1 VPPFE
6 NLRLLVL
13 GALLLG
19 AAALTLGWREG
30 RRYER
35 GGAEGAV
42 AFASLRA
49 RDAQALT
56 EEAIHLYAAGQFP
69 RACEKFGLA
78 AADDPAS
85 SARRQD
91 VIRCFEGWGWHA
103 LREGRPN
110 EATLLFEQG
119 LTETPDDPALLKGLG
134 VAAVH
139 AGRPDDAFAPLER
152 AARTEYDPE
161 VRLLLA
167 HLHDRRD
174 NPARAVV
181 NLKAVLEREPTNE
194 AARRMLDKVERE
206 WRTEAGFRREVTQ
219 HFVVKYRHT
228 LDAEARREIVA
239 HLEAAAARIG
249 RSLAWA
255 PHERTT
261 VGLYEHREFQ
271 DVTRVHAW
279 ATGLFD
285 GKIRLSIGRVRPP
298 AQELERQPPRAGA
311 HLDDPARVMRQPA
324 EHTGMEPLR
333 TDQPV
338 VELRFEPVQQLPRQG
353 RVGLGVTLPV
363 GGEAAQLTGGE
374 HAEVRGGVAPPQFPA
389 QPGRILSRDHRPRP
403 NSCRSPIGG
412 LTAAN
417 PPGTRG
423 AAVPR
428 RPGRGSR
435 RWGCTP

>member
-1 VPPFE
+1 VPPTR

-35 GGAEGAV
+35 GGAERAI

-49 RDAQALT
+49 REAQALT

-78 AADDPAS
+78 AADEPAR

-103 LREGRPN
+103 LREGRPD
-110 EATLLFEQG
+110 EATLLFGQG
-119 LTETPDDPALLKGLG
+119 LSETPDDPALLKGLG

-152 AARTEYDPE
+152 AAQAEYDPE

-174 NPARAVV
+174 DPAQAVV
-181 NLKAVLEREPTNE
+181 NLRAVLEREPTNA
-194 AARRMLDKVERE
+194 AARRMLDKIERE
-206 WRTEAGFRREVTQ
+206 WRAEAGFRREVTPR
-219 HFVVKYRHT
+219 FVVKYRDT
-228 LDAEARREIVA
+228 LDAEVRREIIA
-239 HLEAAAARIG
+239 HLEAAAARVG
-249 RSLAWA
+249 RTLAYA
-255 PHERTT
+255 PLQRTT
-261 VGLYEHREFQ
+261 VVLYEHHEFR

-285 GKIRLSIGRVRPP
+285 GKIRLPVSRARPP
-298 AQELERQPPRAGA
+298 AQELERLARHEYAHAAIHDLTRGRAPRWLHEGLAQVLEGAASDPMLQTPAGLTLAGVEALAADSDPVRARAGYDIA
-311 HLDDPARVMRQPA
+311 LWIVRDLLDR
-324 EHTGMEPLR
+324 GGIEPLR
-333 TDQPV
+333 
-338 VELRFEPVQQLPRQG
+338 ELLARLGAGETVAEAIPRVYGLRLTELESQWR
-353 RVGLGVTLPV
+353 RVLG
-363 GGEAAQLTGGE
+363 G
-374 HAEVRGGVAPPQFPA
+374 
-389 QPGRILSRDHRPRP
+389 
-403 NSCRSPIGG
+403 
-412 LTAAN
+412 
-417 PPGTRG
+417 
-423 AAVPR
+423 
-428 RPGRGSR
+428 
-435 RWGCTP
+435 

>member
-1 VPPFE
+1 VPPTR

-42 AFASLRA
+42 SFASLRA

-56 EEAIHLYAAGQFP
+56 EEAIHLYATGQFP

-78 AADDPAS
+78 AADDPSS

-103 LREGRPN
+103 LREGRPD

-152 AARTEYDPE
+152 AALAEYDPE

-174 NPARAVV
+174 DPARAVV

-206 WRTEAGFRREVTQ
+206 WRAEAGFRREVTPR
-219 HFVVKYRHT
+219 FVVKYRDT
-228 LDAEARREIVA
+228 LDAEARREIVT
-239 HLEAAAARIG
+239 HLEAAAARVG
-249 RSLAWA
+249 RTLAYV

-261 VGLYEHREFQ
+261 VVLYEHREFR

-285 GKIRLSIGRVRPP
+285 GKIRLPVGRVRPP
-298 AQELERQPPRAGA
+298 AQELERLARHEYAHAAIHDLTRGRAPRWLHEGLAQALEGAGADPILRAPAGLTLAGVEALAADSDPVRARAGYDIA
-311 HLDDPARVMRQPA
+311 LWIVRDLLDRG
-324 EHTGMEPLR
+324 GMEPLR
-333 TDQPV
+333 
-338 VELRFEPVQQLPRQG
+338 ELLARLGAGETMAEAMPRVYGLRLSELESQWR
-353 RVGLGVTLPV
+353 RVLG
-363 GGEAAQLTGGE
+363 G
-374 HAEVRGGVAPPQFPA
+374 
-389 QPGRILSRDHRPRP
+389 
-403 NSCRSPIGG
+403 
-412 LTAAN
+412 
-417 PPGTRG
+417 
-423 AAVPR
+423 
-428 RPGRGSR
+428 
-435 RWGCTP
+435 

>member
-1 VPPFE
+1 MPPTR

-35 GGAEGAV
+35 GGAERAI

-49 RDAQALT
+49 REAQALT

-78 AADDPAS
+78 AADEPAS

-103 LREGRPN
+103 LREGRPD
-110 EATLLFEQG
+110 EATLLFGQG
-119 LTETPDDPALLKGLG
+119 LSETPDDPALLKGLG

-152 AARTEYDPE
+152 AAQAEYDPE

-174 NPARAVV
+174 DPAQAVV
-181 NLKAVLEREPTNE
+181 NLRAVLEREPTNA
-194 AARRMLDKVERE
+194 AARRMLDKIERE
-206 WRTEAGFRREVTQ
+206 WRAEAGFRREVTPR
-219 HFVVKYRHT
+219 FVVKYRDT
-228 LDAEARREIVA
+228 LDAEVRREIIA
-239 HLEAAAARIG
+239 HLEAAAARVG
-249 RSLAWA
+249 RTLAYA
-255 PHERTT
+255 PLQRTT
-261 VGLYEHREFQ
+261 VVLYEPHEFR

-285 GKIRLSIGRVRPP
+285 GKIRLPVSRARPP
-298 AQELERQPPRAGA
+298 AQELERLARHEYAHAAIHDLTRGRAPRWLHEGLAQVLEGAASDPMLQTPAGLTLAGVEALAADSDPVRARAGYDIA
-311 HLDDPARVMRQPA
+311 LWIVRDLLDR
-324 EHTGMEPLR
+324 GGIEPLR
-333 TDQPV
+333 
-338 VELRFEPVQQLPRQG
+338 ELLARLGAGETVAEAIPRVYGLRLTELESQWR
-353 RVGLGVTLPV
+353 RVLG
-363 GGEAAQLTGGE
+363 G
-374 HAEVRGGVAPPQFPA
+374 
-389 QPGRILSRDHRPRP
+389 
-403 NSCRSPIGG
+403 
-412 LTAAN
+412 
-417 PPGTRG
+417 
-423 AAVPR
+423 
-428 RPGRGSR
+428 
-435 RWGCTP
+435 

>member
-1 VPPFE
+1 VPRIRD
-6 NLRLLVL
+6 LRLLIL

-35 GGAEGAV
+35 GGAERTIV
-42 AFASLRA
+42 FASLRA

-56 EEAIHLYAAGQFP
+56 EEAIHLYATGQFP

-103 LREGRPN
+103 LREGRPD
-110 EATLLFEQG
+110 EAALLFRQG

-139 AGRPDDAFAPLER
+139 AGRSDDAFAPLER
-152 AARTEYDPE
+152 AALAEYDPE

-174 NPARAVV
+174 DPAQAVV
-181 NLKAVLEREPTNE
+181 NLKAVLDREPTNE

-206 WRTEAGFRREVTQ
+206 WRAEAGFRREVTPR
-219 HFVVKYRHT
+219 FVVKYRDT
-228 LDAEARREIVA
+228 LDAEARREIVQ
-239 HLEAAAARIG
+239 HLEAAAARVG
-249 RSLAWA
+249 RTLAYT
-255 PHERTT
+255 PHQRTT
-261 VGLYEHREFQ
+261 VVLYEHHEFR

-285 GKIRLSIGRVRPP
+285 GKIRLPVGRVRP
-298 AQELERQPPRAGA
+298 AAHELERLAGHEYAHAAIHDLTRGRAPRWLHEGLAQVLEGAAADPILRAPAGLTLAGVEALATDSDPLRARAGYDIA
-311 HLDDPARVMRQPA
+311 LWIVRDLLDR
-324 EHTGMEPLR
+324 GGIEPLR
-333 TDQPV
+333 
-338 VELRFEPVQQLPRQG
+338 ELLARLGAGETIAEAMPRVYGLRLTELESQWR
-353 RVGLGVTLPV
+353 RVLG
-363 GGEAAQLTGGE
+363 G
-374 HAEVRGGVAPPQFPA
+374 
-389 QPGRILSRDHRPRP
+389 
-403 NSCRSPIGG
+403 
-412 LTAAN
+412 
-417 PPGTRG
+417 
-423 AAVPR
+423 
-428 RPGRGSR
+428 
-435 RWGCTP
+435 

>member
-1 VPPFE
+1 VPPTRT
-6 NLRLLVL
+6 LRLLVL

-35 GGAEGAV
+35 GGAEGA
-42 AFASLRA
+42 ASLASLRA

-78 AADDPAS
+78 AADDPS
-85 SARRQD
+85 SAARRQD
-91 VIRCFEGWGWHA
+91 MIRCFEGWGWHA
-103 LREGRPN
+103 LREGRPD

-119 LTETPDDPALLKGLG
+119 LTATPDDPALLKGLG

-139 AGRPDDAFAPLER
+139 AGRPDDALTPLER
-152 AARTEYDPE
+152 AALAEYDPE

-174 NPARAVV
+174 DPARAVV

-194 AARRMLDKVERE
+194 AARRMLDKIERE
-206 WRTEAGFRREVTQ
+206 WRAEAGFRREVTPR
-219 HFVVKYRHT
+219 FVVKYRDT

-239 HLEAAAARIG
+239 HLEAAAARVG
-249 RSLAWA
+249 RTLAYA

-261 VGLYEHREFQ
+261 VVLYEHREFR

-285 GKIRLSIGRVRPP
+285 GKIRLPVGRVRPP
-298 AQELERQPPRAGA
+298 AQELERLARHEYAHAAIHDLTRGRAPRWLHEGLAQALEGAAADPILRAPAGLTLAGVEALAADPDPVRARAGYDIA
-311 HLDDPARVMRQPA
+311 LWIVRDLLDRG
-324 EHTGMEPLR
+324 GMEPLR
-333 TDQPV
+333 
-338 VELRFEPVQQLPRQG
+338 ELLARLGAGETMAEAMPRVYGLRLTELESQWR
-353 RVGLGVTLPV
+353 RVLG
-363 GGEAAQLTGGE
+363 G
-374 HAEVRGGVAPPQFPA
+374 
-389 QPGRILSRDHRPRP
+389 
-403 NSCRSPIGG
+403 
-412 LTAAN
+412 
-417 PPGTRG
+417 
-423 AAVPR
+423 
-428 RPGRGSR
+428 
-435 RWGCTP
+435 

>member
-1 VPPFE
+1 VQPIR

-13 GALLLG
+13 SALLLG

-35 GGAEGAV
+35 SGAERTV
-42 AFASLRA
+42 VFASLRA

-56 EEAIHLYAAGQFP
+56 EEAIHLYATGQFP

-103 LREGRPN
+103 LREGRPD
-110 EATLLFEQG
+110 EAALLFRQG

-152 AARTEYDPE
+152 AALAEYDPE

-174 NPARAVV
+174 DPAQAVV
-181 NLKAVLEREPTNE
+181 NLKAVLDREPTNE

-206 WRTEAGFRREVTQ
+206 WRAEAGFRREVTPR
-219 HFVVKYRHT
+219 FVVKYRDT
-228 LDAEARREIVA
+228 LDAEARREIVQ
-239 HLEAAAARIG
+239 HLEAAAARVG
-249 RSLAWA
+249 RTLAYA
-255 PHERTT
+255 PHQRTT
-261 VGLYEHREFQ
+261 VVLYEHHEFR

-285 GKIRLSIGRVRPP
+285 GKIRLPVGRVRPP
-298 AQELERQPPRAGA
+298 AHELERLAGHEYAHAAIHDLTRGRAPRWLHEGLAQVLEGAAADPILRAPAGLTLAGVEALATDSDPLRARAGYDIA
-311 HLDDPARVMRQPA
+311 LWIVRDLLDR
-324 EHTGMEPLR
+324 GGIEPLR
-333 TDQPV
+333 
-338 VELRFEPVQQLPRQG
+338 ELLARLGAGETIAEAMPRVYGLRLTELESQWR
-353 RVGLGVTLPV
+353 RVLG
-363 GGEAAQLTGGE
+363 G
-374 HAEVRGGVAPPQFPA
+374 
-389 QPGRILSRDHRPRP
+389 
-403 NSCRSPIGG
+403 
-412 LTAAN
+412 
-417 PPGTRG
+417 
-423 AAVPR
+423 
-428 RPGRGSR
+428 
-435 RWGCTP
+435 